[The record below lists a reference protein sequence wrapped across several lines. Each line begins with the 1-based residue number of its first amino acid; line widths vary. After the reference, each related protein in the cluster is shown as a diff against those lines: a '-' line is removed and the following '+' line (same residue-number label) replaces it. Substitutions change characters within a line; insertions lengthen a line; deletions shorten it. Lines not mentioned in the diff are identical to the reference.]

1 MSFSKLDSGITKS
14 SLWSESLHVRVVFL
28 SFLAEKDENG
38 FVSGSRSG
46 MIRVCNVTPEQFDNA
61 IEILSSPDPDSKSI
75 DFEGRRISK
84 CDGGWVVLN
93 SDKYKLPE
101 DVKKS
106 NRNEYMK
113 NYMREKRF
121 VNPVN
126 TNNKLTP
133 VNDGLTSVSISVS
146 DSVYSESDYKEKQK
160 TWRDTI

>member
-1 MSFSKLDSGITKS
+1 MVQAKCNYVKAIAGLDLIIFDY
-14 SLWSESLHVRVVFL
+14 LQI
-28 SFLAEKDENG
+28 
-38 FVSGSRSG
+38 SGSRSG